1 MKKLL
6 FFLFL
11 ICFYGYSQDLKKEIL
26 IDINNDTINSETF
39 LKKLK
44 RSDVGFSIF
53 ESDSINRLK
62 LVKSNKRLELFEHY
76 KLGKLDSSL
85 KTEIFSELELL
96 TDTKIDLSDI
106 IVINFYID
114 EKAVN
119 QRPCIEFYLSDYK
132 YKNFF
137 KKNKNVKQFFV
148 TDKTYHYDSIKTII
162 DKNKIIEDLVF
173 SDALK
178 CGNYIIIFPNNNYIV
193 KHGEYRQEVILEF
206 INDYKEG
213 NLEILFN

>member
-1 MKKLL
+1 MKKHLL
-6 FFLFL
+6 FLFI

-26 IDINNDTINSETF
+26 IDVNNDTINSETF

-44 RSDVGFSIF
+44 RSDVGYSIF
-53 ESDSINRLK
+53 ESDTINTLK

-76 KLGKLDSSL
+76 MVGILDSSK
-85 KTEIFSELELL
+85 KTKIISELELL
-96 TDTKIDLSDI
+96 TDTKINLSDI

-119 QRPCIEFYLSDYK
+119 QRPCIEFYLNDYQ

-148 TDKTYHYDSIKTII
+148 TDKTYHYDSKKTIR
-162 DKNKIIEDLVF
+162 DKNKIIEDLIF
-173 SDALK
+173 PNALK
-178 CGNYIIIFPNNNYIV
+178 CGNYLIIFPTNNFII
-193 KHGEYRQEVILEF
+193 KFGEYRQEIILEF
-206 INDYKEG
+206 INDYKV
-213 NLEILFN
+213 NNN

>member
-6 FFLFL
+6 LFLFL
-11 ICFYGYSQDLKKEIL
+11 ISFYGYSQDFKKEIL
-26 IDINNDTINSETF
+26 IDMNNDTINSETF

-44 RSDVGFSIF
+44 RSDVGYSIF
-53 ESDSINRLK
+53 ESDSINTLK
-62 LVKSNKRLELFEHY
+62 LVKSNKRFELIEHV
-76 KLGKLDSSL
+76 KVGKIDSL
-85 KTEIFSELELL
+85 KKIKIISELELL
-96 TDTKIDLSDI
+96 TDRRIDLSDI
-106 IVINFYID
+106 IVINFFID

-148 TDKTYHYDSIKTII
+148 TDKTYHYDSKKTIR
-162 DKNKIIEDLVF
+162 DKNKIIKDLVF
-173 SDALK
+173 TVASK
-178 CGNYIIIFPNNNYIV
+178 CGNYIIIFPSNNYIV

-206 INDYKEG
+206 INDYKE
-213 NLEILFN
+213 NNN

>member
-6 FFLFL
+6 LFLF
-11 ICFYGYSQDLKKEIL
+11 IFCFYGFSQDLKKEIL
-26 IDINNDTINSETF
+26 IDVNNDTINSETF

-44 RSDVGFSIF
+44 RSDVGYSIF
-53 ESDSINRLK
+53 ESDTINALK

-76 KLGKLDSSL
+76 MVGILDSSK
-85 KTEIFSELELL
+85 KTKIISELELL
-96 TDTKIDLSDI
+96 TDTKINLSDI

-119 QRPCIEFYLSDYK
+119 QRPCIEFYLSDYQ

-148 TDKTYHYDSIKTII
+148 TDKTYHYDSKKTIR
-162 DKNKIIEDLVF
+162 DKNKIIEDLIF
-173 SDALK
+173 PNALK
-178 CGNYIIIFPNNNYIV
+178 CGNYLIIFPTNNFIIKY
-193 KHGEYRQEVILEF
+193 GEYRQEIILEF
-206 INDYKEG
+206 INDYKV
-213 NLEILFN
+213 NNN